1 MTNHISLGVSYFPT
15 VGDSSMKRLGD
26 SKVTEKFQATIP
38 RPVRKLLRLTSGD
51 RLVFLSE
58 HGTILVKRGRVEIQ
72 S

>member
-1 MTNHISLGVSYFPT
+1 
-15 VGDSSMKRLGD
+15 MKMLGD